1 MHIGVDI
8 GGTKTE
14 AVVTDR
20 SGVVLALCRSETGR
34 GAEGVVETTSAAIE
48 SVLASLGSGLDGV
61 KTVGV
66 GIPGVVAG
74 GRVSHA
80 LNLAIDDFDLAT
92 ALGRRLGVAAHVEN
106 DADAATYGAW
116 ILAGDGPRSIAYLN
130 LGTGLAAGVI
140 VRGELWRG
148 TRGAVGEIGHI
159 SIDPDGPEDVDGIRG
174 GLETYASG
182 SGVARQWGVHGVNVA
197 DVFAAAGAGDHRAKE
212 IRDGVYFGAAS
223 AIRLLILTF
232 DVDEVIVGGGLT
244 RLGEALIDG
253 ISLQF
258 KRWGSASSFMRSL
271 ELESRFRLLDP
282 EQPVAAVGAAMM
294 GALYG

>member
-80 LNLAIDDFDLAT
+80 LNLAIDDFDLGT

-159 SIDPDGPEDVDGIRG
+159 SIDPCGPADTDGVRG

-271 ELESRFRLLDP
+271 ELESRYRLLDP

-294 GALYG
+294 GALHG

>member
-20 SGVVLALCRSETGR
+20 SGIVLALCRSETGR
-34 GAEGVVETTSAAIE
+34 GTEGVVETTSAAVE
-48 SVLASLGSGLDGV
+48 SVLASLGIGLDEV

-80 LNLAIDDFDLAT
+80 LNLAIDDFDLGA
-92 ALGRRLGVAAHVEN
+92 ALGRRLGVAVHVEN
-106 DADAATYGAW
+106 DADVATYGAW
-116 ILAGDGPRSIAYLN
+116 ILAGDGPRSIAFLN

-148 TRGAVGEIGHI
+148 ARGAVGEIGHI

-182 SGVARQWGVHGVNVA
+182 SGVARQWGVEGASVA
-197 DVFAAAGAGDHRAKE
+197 EVFAAAETGDDRAKA
-212 IRDGVYFGAAS
+212 IRDRVYFGAAS

-232 DVDEVIVGGGLT
+232 DVDEVVVGGGLT

-258 KRWGSASSFMRSL
+258 KRWGAASSFMRSL

-294 GALYG
+294 GALHG